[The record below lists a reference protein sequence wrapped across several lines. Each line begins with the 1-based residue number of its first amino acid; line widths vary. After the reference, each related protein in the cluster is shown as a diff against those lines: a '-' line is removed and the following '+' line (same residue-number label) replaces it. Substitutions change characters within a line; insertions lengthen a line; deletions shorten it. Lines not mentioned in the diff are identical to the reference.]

1 MNLKTSHSDI
11 SRHEGCTIQGA
22 LSITAFVDDAITI
35 IHGPSGCTHQSSA
48 FFYSALMYNGYFDI
62 PFILSSEI
70 NENDIIF
77 GGEKKLAEAIEKAL
91 TYNPKAVFVLGTCVS
106 ATIGDSIE
114 EVCREYTDIPVIPVN
129 TAGFLGGSFTSGFE
143 EALLAVS
150 ALIAEDENAILK
162 KTKKQSKT
170 KIPSVNIIGEKNLES
185 DIDENYAEV
194 KRLLKLLN
202 VGINMRLARHTS
214 VSDIQNMKSADLNI
228 FREKFPDTITDHF
241 TQKTGLKYI
250 EEFPAGFTGSIE
262 FIKKVAEK
270 LDLNPG
276 YALAEERKYQQSII
290 EEFSD
295 IKGRTINFDSFGFQ
309 NADYDILNEMSEYF
323 GIKVDDDG
331 TEIPIPFS
339 APVGSTGI
347 KRMLHQWRRFL
358 RHAE

>member
-1 MNLKTSHSDI
+1 MKPSHSDI

-35 IHGPSGCTHQSSA
+35 IHGPAGCTHQSSA
-48 FFYSALMYNGYFDI
+48 FFYSALMYNGYYDV
-62 PFILSSEI
+62 PFMLSSELG
-70 NENDIIF
+70 ENDIIF
-77 GGEKKLAEAIEKAL
+77 GGEKKLSDTIEKAL
-91 TYNPKAVFVLGTCVS
+91 AYNPKAVFVIGTCVS

-114 EVCREYTDIPVIPVN
+114 DVCREFTTVPVIPVN

-150 ALIAEDENAILK
+150 ALIAEDESAVL
-162 KTKKQSKT
+162 KKQSKP

-185 DIDENYAEV
+185 DIDENYEEL
-194 KRLLKLLN
+194 KRLLKLLS
-202 VGINMRLARHTS
+202 VRINIRLARHTT
-214 VSDIQNMKSADLNI
+214 VDDIRNMKRADLNI
-228 FREKFPDTITDHF
+228 FREKFPDNITDHF

-250 EEFPAGFTGSIE
+250 EEFPAGFKGTIE
-262 FIKKVAEK
+262 FIKKIAEH
-270 LDLNPG
+270 LEIDPE
-276 YALAEERKYQQSII
+276 YALRAEEKYQQSIT

-295 IKGRTINFDSFGFQ
+295 IKGKTINFDSFGFQ
-309 NADYDILNEMSEYF
+309 NADYDILSEMSEYF

-358 RHAE
+358 RNAE